1 MCSANDID
9 RGERMHTQDIEY
21 RVDGKKFVGYL
32 ADGSNGRK
40 TAGVLVAHEG
50 GGMTGHP
57 KERARMLA
65 ELGYVAFAMDTFGE
79 PITSREQAMSVIG
92 ALSNDLATLRK
103 RARTALDLLRS
114 QPNVDPKRSAAI
126 GFCFGGTTVLEL
138 ARSGADVGCVVGFH
152 SGLATIAPQDAKNIR
167 CKVMVCL
174 GLDDP
179 IIPAEQRNA
188 FVDEMRA
195 GGADY
200 QMLVYGNAGHSF
212 TNREVDAMGIPG
224 FAYDAATDRRS
235 WRAMRNFFDE
245 VIRPG
250 L

>member
-1 MCSANDID
+1 
-9 RGERMHTQDIEY
+9 MHTQDIEY
-21 RVDGKKFVGYL
+21 RIDGKQFVGYL
-32 ADGSNGRK
+32 ADGSNGRR

-65 ELGYVAFAMDTFGE
+65 QLGYVALAMDTFGE
-79 PITSREQAMSVIG
+79 PITSREQAMAVIG

-103 RARTALDLLRS
+103 RGRTALDLLKA
-114 QPNVDPKRSAAI
+114 QANVDPSRTAAI

-152 SGLATIAPQDAKNIR
+152 SGLTTIAPQDARNIR

-174 GLDDP
+174 GADDP
-179 IIPAEQRNA
+179 IIPAEHRNA
-188 FVDEMRA
+188 FIDEMRA
-195 GGADY
+195 GGVDY

-212 TNREVDAMGIPG
+212 TNREVDAMNLPG
-224 FAYDAATDRRS
+224 FAYHASTDKRS
-235 WRAMRNFFDE
+235 WQAMRNFFDE
-245 VIRPG
+245 VIKPV
-250 L
+250 

>member
-1 MCSANDID
+1 
-9 RGERMHTQDIEY
+9 MHTQDIEY
-21 RVDGKKFVGYL
+21 RIDGKKFVGYL

-79 PITSREQAMSVIG
+79 PITSREQAMAVIG
-92 ALSNDLATLRK
+92 GLSNDLATLRK
-103 RARTALDLLRS
+103 RGRTALELLKA
-114 QPNVDPKRSAAI
+114 QTNVDPSRTAAI

-152 SGLATIAPQDAKNIR
+152 SGLQTIAPQDAKNIR

-174 GLDDP
+174 GADDP
-179 IIPAEQRNA
+179 IIPAEHRNA

-195 GGADY
+195 GGVDY

-212 TNREVDAMGIPG
+212 TNREVDAMNLPG
-224 FAYDAATDRRS
+224 FAYHAPTDQRS

-245 VIRPG
+245 VINPV
-250 L
+250 

>member
-1 MCSANDID
+1 M
-9 RGERMHTQDIEY
+9 RTQDLEY
-21 RVDGKKFVGYL
+21 RIGGQRFVGYL
-32 ADGSNGRK
+32 ADGSSGRK

-50 GGMTGHP
+50 GGMTEHP

-79 PITSREQAMSVIG
+79 PITSREQAMRVIT
-92 ALSNDLATLRK
+92 ALSTDLATLRT
-103 RARTALDLLRS
+103 RARTALDLLKS
-114 QPNVDPKRSAAI
+114 QPNVDPKRTAAI

-152 SGLATIAPQDAKNIR
+152 SGLATIAPHDAKNIR

-174 GLDDP
+174 GADDP

-188 FVDEMRA
+188 FIDEMRA
-195 GGADY
+195 GGVDY

-212 TNREVDAMGIPG
+212 TNREVDAMNLPG
-224 FAYDAATDRRS
+224 FKYDAETDRRS
-235 WRAMRNFFDE
+235 WRAMRNFFDD
-245 VIRPG
+245 VIAPV
-250 L
+250 

>member
-1 MCSANDID
+1 M
-9 RGERMHTQDIEY
+9 RTQDLEY
-21 RVDGKKFVGYL
+21 HIAGKRFVGYL

-50 GGMTGHP
+50 GGMTEHP

-79 PITSREQAMSVIG
+79 PITSREQAMRVIT
-92 ALSNDLATLRK
+92 ALSNDLATLRG
-103 RARTALDLLRS
+103 RARTALDLLKA
-114 QPNVDPKRSAAI
+114 QPNVDPKRTAAI

-152 SGLATIAPQDAKNIR
+152 AGLATIAPQDAKNIR

-174 GLDDP
+174 GADDP

-188 FVDEMRA
+188 FVDEMRE
-195 GGADY
+195 GHVDY

-212 TNREVDAMGIPG
+212 TNREVDAMNLPG
-224 FAYDAATDRRS
+224 FKYDAETDRRS
-235 WRAMRNFFDE
+235 WRAMRNFFDD
-245 VIRPG
+245 VIGPV
-250 L
+250 

>member
-1 MCSANDID
+1 M
-9 RGERMHTQDIEY
+9 RTQDLEY
-21 RVDGKKFVGYL
+21 RIGKQRFVGYL

-50 GGMTGHP
+50 GGMTEHP

-79 PITSREQAMSVIG
+79 PITNRDQAMSVISS
-92 ALSNDLATLRK
+92 LSNDLATLRT
-103 RARTALDLLRS
+103 RARTALDLVKS
-114 QPNVDPKRSAAI
+114 QPNVDPKRTAAI

-152 SGLATIAPQDAKNIR
+152 AGLATIAPHDAKNVR

-174 GLDDP
+174 GADDP

-195 GGADY
+195 GGVDY

-212 TNREVDAMGIPG
+212 TNREVDAMNLPG
-224 FAYDAATDRRS
+224 FKYDAETDRRS
-235 WRAMRNFFDE
+235 WRAMRNFFDD
-245 VIRPG
+245 VIGPV
-250 L
+250 

>member
-1 MCSANDID
+1 
-9 RGERMHTQDIEY
+9 MHTQDLEY
-21 RVDGKKFVGYL
+21 RIDGKKFVGYL

-79 PITSREQAMSVIG
+79 PITSREQAMAVIG
-92 ALSNDLATLRK
+92 GLSNDLATLRK
-103 RARTALDLLRS
+103 RGRTALDLLKA
-114 QPNVDPKRSAAI
+114 QTNVDPSRTAAI

-152 SGLATIAPQDAKNIR
+152 SGLQTIAPQDAKNIR

-174 GLDDP
+174 GADDP
-179 IIPAEQRNA
+179 IIPAEHRNA

-195 GGADY
+195 GGVDY

-212 TNREVDAMGIPG
+212 TNREVDAMNLPG
-224 FAYDAATDRRS
+224 FAYHAPTDQRS
-235 WRAMRNFFDE
+235 WQAMRNFFDE
-245 VIRPG
+245 VIKPV
-250 L
+250 